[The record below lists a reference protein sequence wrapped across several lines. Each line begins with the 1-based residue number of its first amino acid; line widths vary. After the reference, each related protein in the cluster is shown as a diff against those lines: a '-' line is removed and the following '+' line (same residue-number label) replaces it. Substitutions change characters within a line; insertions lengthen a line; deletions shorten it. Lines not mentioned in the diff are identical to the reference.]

1 MATEL
6 NVEPIISL
14 MRDKILAAL
23 RAKYPGTQSALLDRV
38 ADTMAGTV
46 TNETLET
53 VASGDG
59 VKNLLAFF
67 QSELDRRTTEVVNTA
82 VSNYEKK
89 HSLKDGKPVAA
100 EPPKPAEDPTA
111 PEWAKALI
119 KQNQELTAKFQ
130 LLEKGAATTGLMD
143 KVKAK
148 LTEKKIPDAFLKG
161 RVIEK
166 EEDVDKLVT
175 EIEGDFQTVKQTM
188 VNQGVV
194 IDVPVGSTKTAEKVD
209 SDIEA
214 WAASKNP
221 PKN

>member
-67 QSELDRRTTEVVNTA
+67 QSELDRRTTEAVNTA

-89 HSLKDGKPVAA
+89 HSKKDGKPVAA
-100 EPPKPAEDPTA
+100 EPPKPADDPTT

-119 KQNQELTAKFQ
+119 KQNKELTAKFQ
-130 LLEKGAATTGLMD
+130 LLEKGAATSGLMD

-148 LTEKKIPDAFLKG
+148 LTEKKIPDAFY
-161 RVIEK
+161 
-166 EEDVDKLVT
+166 DT
-175 EIEGDFQTVKQTM
+175 PQ
-188 VNQGVV
+188 N
-194 IDVPVGSTKTAEKVD
+194 
-209 SDIEA
+209 
-214 WAASKNP
+214 
-221 PKN
+221 

>member
-82 VSNYEKK
+82 VANYEKK
-89 HSLKDGKPVAA
+89 HSLKDGKLVAA
-100 EPPKPAEDPTA
+100 EPPKPTDDPTT

-130 LLEKGAATTGLMD
+130 LLEKGTANTGLMD

-175 EIEGDFQTVKQTM
+175 EIEGDFQAVKQTM

-194 IDVPVGSTKTAEKVD
+194 IDVPVGSTKTAERVD

-221 PKN
+221 AKN

>member
-1 MATEL
+1 
-6 NVEPIISL
+6 

-82 VSNYEKK
+82 VANYEKK
-89 HSLKDGKPVAA
+89 HSLKDGKLVAA
-100 EPPKPAEDPTA
+100 EPPKPADDPAA

-130 LLEKGAATTGLMD
+130 LLEKGTATTGLMD

-148 LTEKKIPDAFLKG
+148 LTERKIPDAFLKG
-161 RVIEK
+161 RVVEK
-166 EEDVDKLVT
+166 EEDVDKLVA

-194 IDVPVGSTKTAEKVD
+194 IDVPVGPTKTAEKVD

-221 PKN
+221 AKN